1 MSVVPTDNQLKE
13 IPAAVWQALTHHVNG
28 ESWGKAAE
36 LAGIDL
42 RTLKKYRQLP
52 ECIKFHNDQGRES
65 AIVGRNVAF
74 TAFPKV
80 MSRLV
85 KTALDNS
92 ERAYARNDASKTII
106 NYVLEKEKME
116 LYGAKMEL
124 LENRVAAMEGSK
136 IIYDIEPTNEN

>member
-1 MSVVPTDNQLKE
+1 MTVTPTDKTLRE
-13 IPAAVWQALTHHVNG
+13 IPAQVFQAITHHVQG
-28 ESWGKAAE
+28 AGWGKAAE

-42 RTLKKYRQLP
+42 RTLKKYRELP

-116 LYGAKMEL
+116 MYGAKL
-124 LENRVAAMEGSK
+124 DTLESKVAALEGSK
-136 IIYDIEPTNEN
+136 IVVDV

>member
-1 MSVVPTDNQLKE
+1 MAAFPTDKQLQE
-13 IPAAVWQALTHHVNG
+13 IPAAVFQAVTHHVQG
-28 ESWGKAAE
+28 ESWGKSAE

-42 RTLKKYRQLP
+42 RTLKKYRDLP
-52 ECIKFHNDQGRES
+52 EVVKFHNDQGRES

-124 LENRVAAMEGSK
+124 LESKVAALEGSK
-136 IIYDIEPTNEN
+136 IVVDINAE

>member
-1 MSVVPTDNQLKE
+1 MAAFPTDKQLQE
-13 IPAAVWQALTHHVNG
+13 IPAAVFQAVTHHVQG
-28 ESWGKAAE
+28 ESWGKSAE

-42 RTLKKYRQLP
+42 RTLKKYRDLP
-52 ECIKFHNDQGRES
+52 EVVKFHNDQGRES

-116 LYGAKMEL
+116 LYGAKL
-124 LENRVAAMEGSK
+124 DVLETKVAALEGSK
-136 IIYDIEPTNEN
+136 IVFDVDAD

>member
-1 MSVVPTDNQLKE
+1 MATTTFSGPVRSKDGFDAIKTNSSGAVTSTMSMETYVATITVADGAT
-13 IPAAVWQALTHHVNG
+13 T
-28 ESWGKAAE
+28 GK
-36 LAGIDL
+36 
-42 RTLKKYRQLP
+42 
-52 ECIKFHNDQGRES
+52 ES

-116 LYGAKMEL
+116 LYGAKL
-124 LENRVAAMEGSK
+124 DVLETKVAALEGSK
-136 IIYDIEPTNEN
+136 IVFDVDAE

>member
-1 MSVVPTDNQLKE
+1 MAVVPTDNQLQE
-13 IPAAVWQALTHHVNG
+13 IPAAVFQAITHHVQG
-28 ESWGKAAE
+28 SSWGKAAE

-42 RTLKKYRQLP
+42 RTLKKYRDLP
-52 ECIKFHNDQGRES
+52 ECIKFHNDQGKES

-80 MSRLV
+80 MNRLV
-85 KTALDNS
+85 KTALDDR

-116 LYGAKMEL
+116 
-124 LENRVAAMEGSK
+124 
-136 IIYDIEPTNEN
+136 I

>member
-1 MSVVPTDNQLKE
+1 MAAFPTDNQLQE
-13 IPAAVWQALTHHVNG
+13 IPAAVFQAITHHVHG

-36 LAGIDL
+36 LSGIDL
-42 RTLKKYRQLP
+42 RTLKKYRDLP
-52 ECIKFHNDQGRES
+52 ECIKFHNDQGKES

-116 LYGAKMEL
+116 LYGAKL
-124 LENRVAAMEGSK
+124 DVLETKVAALEGSK
-136 IIYDIEPTNEN
+136 IVFDVDAD

>member
-1 MSVVPTDNQLKE
+1 
-13 IPAAVWQALTHHVNG
+13 
-28 ESWGKAAE
+28 
-36 LAGIDL
+36 
-42 RTLKKYRQLP
+42 
-52 ECIKFHNDQGRES
+52 
-65 AIVGRNVAF
+65 
-74 TAFPKV
+74 

-116 LYGAKMEL
+116 LYRAKMEL

-136 IIYDIEPTNEN
+136 IVVDV

>member
-1 MSVVPTDNQLKE
+1 MAVTPTDNQLQE
-13 IPAAVWQALTHHVNG
+13 IPAPVFQAITHHVQG

-42 RTLKKYRQLP
+42 RTLKKYRDLI
-52 ECIKFHNDQGRES
+52 ECIKFHNDQGKES
-65 AIVGRNVAF
+65 AIVGRNLAF

-116 LYGAKMEL
+116 MYGSKMMD
-124 LENRVAAMEGSK
+124 LESKVAALEGSK
-136 IIYDIEPTNEN
+136 IVVDI

>member
-1 MSVVPTDNQLKE
+1 M
-13 IPAAVWQALTHHVNG
+13 G
-28 ESWGKAAE
+28 GKSAE

-42 RTLKKYRQLP
+42 RTLKKYRDLP
-52 ECIKFHNDQGRES
+52 ECIKFHNDQGKES

-85 KTALDNS
+85 KTALDDS

-116 LYGAKMEL
+116 LYGAKL
-124 LENRVAAMEGSK
+124 DVLETKVAALEGSK
-136 IIYDIEPTNEN
+136 IVFDVDAD

>member
-1 MSVVPTDNQLKE
+1 
-13 IPAAVWQALTHHVNG
+13 
-28 ESWGKAAE
+28 
-36 LAGIDL
+36 
-42 RTLKKYRQLP
+42 
-52 ECIKFHNDQGRES
+52 
-65 AIVGRNVAF
+65 
-74 TAFPKV
+74 

-136 IIYDIEPTNEN
+136 IIFDIEPTNEN

>member
-1 MSVVPTDNQLKE
+1 MAAFPTDKQLQE
-13 IPAAVWQALTHHVNG
+13 IPAAVFQAVTHHVQG
-28 ESWGKAAE
+28 ESWGKSAE

-42 RTLKKYRQLP
+42 RTLKKYRDLP
-52 ECIKFHNDQGRES
+52 EVVKFHNDQGRES
-65 AIVGRNVAF
+65 ATLGRNVAF

-116 LYGAKMEL
+116 LYGAKL
-124 LENRVAAMEGSK
+124 DVLETKVAALEGSK
-136 IIYDIEPTNEN
+136 IVFDVDAE

>member
-1 MSVVPTDNQLKE
+1 MSELLPNSQLLEE
-13 IPAAVWQALTHHVNG
+13 IPPAVWQALNHRAMG
-28 ESWGKAAE
+28 ENWGKAAE

-42 RTLKKYRQLP
+42 RTLKKYRDLP
-52 ECIKFHNDQGRES
+52 ECIKFHNDQGKES

-74 TAFPKV
+74 TSFPKV

-116 LYGAKMEL
+116 LYSAH
-124 LENRVAAMEGSK
+124 
-136 IIYDIEPTNEN
+136 

>member
-1 MSVVPTDNQLKE
+1 MAVVPTDKALQE
-13 IPAAVWQALTHHVNG
+13 IPAAVFQAITHHVQG
-28 ESWGKAAE
+28 LGWGKAAE

-42 RTLKKYRQLP
+42 RTLKKYRDLP
-52 ECIKFHNDQGRES
+52 ECIKFHNDQGKES

-80 MSRLV
+80 MNRLV
-85 KTALDNS
+85 KTALDDK

-116 LYGAKMEL
+116 IYGAKMEI
-124 LENRVAAMEGSK
+124 LEGKVAALEGSK
-136 IIYDIEPTNEN
+136 IVFDVDPEE

>member
-1 MSVVPTDNQLKE
+1 MAVVPTDKTLQE
-13 IPAAVWQALTHHVNG
+13 IPAAVFQAVTHHVQG
-28 ESWGKAAE
+28 ESWGKSAE

-42 RTLKKYRQLP
+42 RTLKKYRDLP
-52 ECIKFHNDQGRES
+52 EVVKFHNDQGRES

-106 NYVLEKEKME
+106 NYCLEKEKME
-116 LYGAKMEL
+116 MYGAKMEI
-124 LENRVAAMEGSK
+124 LETKVAALEGSK
-136 IIYDIEPTNEN
+136 IIVDVDPE

>member
-1 MSVVPTDNQLKE
+1 MAVTPTDNQLQE
-13 IPAAVWQALTHHVNG
+13 IPAPVFQAITHHVQG

-42 RTLKKYRQLP
+42 RTLNKYRNLP
-52 ECIKFHNDQGRES
+52 ECVKFHNDQGKEY
-65 AIVGRNVAF
+65 AIQGRNVAF

-80 MSRLV
+80 MDRLV
-85 KTALDNS
+85 KTALDDR

-116 LYGAKMEL
+116 LYGAKMEI
-124 LENRVAAMEGSK
+124 LETKVAALEGSK
-136 IIYDIEPTNEN
+136 IVVDIDPEQ

>member
-1 MSVVPTDNQLKE
+1 MAAVPTDKALQE
-13 IPAAVWQALTHHVNG
+13 IPAAVFQAITHHVQG
-28 ESWGKAAE
+28 SGWGKAAE

-42 RTLKKYRQLP
+42 RTLKKYRDLP
-52 ECIKFHNDQGRES
+52 ECIKFHNDQGKES

-80 MSRLV
+80 MGRLV
-85 KTALDNS
+85 KTALDDK

-116 LYGAKMEL
+116 LYGSKMMD
-124 LENRVAAMEGSK
+124 LESKIAALEGSK
-136 IIYDIEPTNEN
+136 IIVDVDPEQ

>member
-1 MSVVPTDNQLKE
+1 MRPQ
-13 IPAAVWQALTHHVNG
+13 
-28 ESWGKAAE
+28 
-36 LAGIDL
+36 
-42 RTLKKYRQLP
+42 
-52 ECIKFHNDQGRES
+52 
-65 AIVGRNVAF
+65 
-74 TAFPKV
+74 V

-85 KTALDNS
+85 KNALDNS

-136 IIYDIEPTNEN
+136 IVVDVEPEQ

>member
-1 MSVVPTDNQLKE
+1 MAVVPTDKALQE
-13 IPAAVWQALTHHVNG
+13 IPPAVWQALTHHVQGNK
-28 ESWGKAAE
+28 WGKSAE

-42 RTLKKYRQLP
+42 RTLKKYRDLP
-52 ECIKFHNDQGRES
+52 ECIQFHNDQGKES

-74 TAFPKV
+74 TSFPKV

-85 KTALDNS
+85 KTALDDS

-116 LYGAKMEL
+116 LYGAKL
-124 LENRVAAMEGSK
+124 DVLETKVAALEGSK
-136 IIYDIEPTNEN
+136 IVFDVETDV

>member
-1 MSVVPTDNQLKE
+1 
-13 IPAAVWQALTHHVNG
+13 
-28 ESWGKAAE
+28 
-36 LAGIDL
+36 
-42 RTLKKYRQLP
+42 
-52 ECIKFHNDQGRES
+52 
-65 AIVGRNVAF
+65 
-74 TAFPKV
+74 

>member
-1 MSVVPTDNQLKE
+1 MAAFPTDKQLQE
-13 IPAAVWQALTHHVNG
+13 IPAAVFQAVTHHVQG
-28 ESWGKAAE
+28 ESWGKSAE

-42 RTLKKYRQLP
+42 RTLKKYRDLP
-52 ECIKFHNDQGRES
+52 EVVKFHNDQGRES

-116 LYGAKMEL
+116 LYGAKL
-124 LENRVAAMEGSK
+124 DVLETKVAALEGSK
-136 IIYDIEPTNEN
+136 IVFDVDAE